1 MRYIVRNRT
10 NMNKIYVAV
19 VLMLAGLH
27 ANAQTP
33 DRLNQEASPKG
44 GVEALVLEYYRIDFT
59 KAQRERLRNVQLE
72 FIYQVDAQGTP
83 SLAEVNG
90 VNDRDI
96 LDSLRG
102 RTPRLPAFNPR
113 IVDGTPQPSLYAVQ
127 LVFPT
132 YRLTQ
137 SRLGQLQAHSYQRA
151 RLEDFEY
158 IHKSAQRFDV
168 LLGGVA
174 NQFVGNPARHLVLG
188 GGMKVDVAYA
198 ANNRLV
204 YGLNMSIYGN
214 RLKREYPLAINREQ
228 LPAPVT
234 LLVGAIF
241 GKWFNR
247 FSAQLELSL
256 AYQNVTENQGAGDTE
271 WVQLNG
277 WSPGLVV
284 NYPLQLGRDRPH
296 YSYGSPTI
304 LAHYVNLHLG
314 VRPVFLSLREA
325 TGGMVEVGLSYRMAY
340 HLVDRYKLKESFGD
354 Q

>member
-1 MRYIVRNRT
+1 
-10 NMNKIYVAV
+10 MNKIYVAL
-19 VLMLAGLH
+19 VLMLLELCAS
-27 ANAQTP
+27 AQTADP
-33 DRLNQEASPKG
+33 LNQNVSPKG

-72 FIYQVDAQGTP
+72 FIFQVDAQGTP

-90 VNDRDI
+90 TNDRDI

-102 RTPRLPAFNPR
+102 RTPMLPEFNPR
-113 IVDGTPQPSLYAVQ
+113 IVNGTPQPALYAVQ
-127 LVFPT
+127 LVFPA
-132 YRLTQ
+132 YRLTPG
-137 SRLGQLQAHSYQRA
+137 RLGQLQAHSYQRA

-158 IHKSAQRFDV
+158 IEKSAQRFDM
-168 LLGGVA
+168 LIGGVA
-174 NQFVGNPARHLVLG
+174 NQFVGNPARHLGLG
-188 GGMKVDVAYA
+188 GGMKVDVAYTA
-198 ANNRLV
+198 DNRLL

-214 RLKREYPLAINREQ
+214 RLKQEYPLAINREQ

-234 LLVGAIF
+234 LLVGAVF
-241 GKWFNR
+241 GKWFHR
-247 FSAQLELSL
+247 FNAQLELSL
-256 AYQNVTENQGAGDTE
+256 AYQNVTENQGPGDTE

-296 YSYGSPTI
+296 YAYGTATI
-304 LAHYVNLHLG
+304 LAHHVNLHLG

-325 TGGMVEVGLSYRMAY
+325 TGGMVEVGLSYRMSY
-340 HLVDRYKLKESFGD
+340 HMVDRYKLKESFGD